1 MSSDKEGIAE
11 NGSSACESCDSGLST
26 AGKDIAAAGVIIVLS
41 LLVIIFAVRMPNPD
55 TIFTHP
61 GLLPFLIGLTLIAMA
76 LGLAIR
82 AIRMGGV
89 KNILRARERSV
100 RTFFEKIEN
109 RRTLLV
115 IGIII
120 LYVILVDFIA
130 FDLRLPV
137 GFFVFHFSSFEL
149 ISIVVLSVILRIFW
163 RATLIRCTLVSAGW
177 IIALVS
183 VFRYAFH
190 ILLPGLG

>member
-41 LLVIIFAVRMPNPD
+41 LLVMIFAVRMPNPD

-120 LYVILVDFIA
+120 LYVVLVDFIA

>member
-82 AIRMGGV
+82 AFRLGGV
-89 KNILRARERSV
+89 KNILQARERSV
-100 RTFFEKIEN
+100 RTFFEKTEN